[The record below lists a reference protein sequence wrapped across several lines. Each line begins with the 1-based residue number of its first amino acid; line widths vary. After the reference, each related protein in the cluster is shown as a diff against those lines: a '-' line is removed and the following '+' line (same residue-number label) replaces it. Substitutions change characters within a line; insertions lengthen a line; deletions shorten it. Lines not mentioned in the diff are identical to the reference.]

1 MNEFS
6 WIFLISLALMT
17 GIEIWLSLRQ
27 RRHVL
32 ANRDEVPAAFREQ
45 IGLAAHQKAAD
56 YTVAK
61 GAQMRR
67 ESWFGAIVLILWTL
81 GGGLALLSGAWESL
95 GWSAMTTGVV
105 LILSFLV
112 IGSLLELPLSWYRT
126 FVMEEK
132 FGFNRN
138 TPALFLGDFG
148 KQMLLMLVLG
158 APIAWVTL
166 WLMNST
172 GEFWWLYLWA
182 AWMVFAVVMMWAYP
196 AFIAPLFNKFTPLD
210 DANLKQKVENLLQR
224 CGFKSQGIYVM
235 DGSRRSGHGNA
246 YFTGLGN
253 NKRIVFFDTLL
264 NTLNEDQI
272 EAVLAHELGHFR
284 RKHVVKNMLMMA
296 VMSLVGL
303 ALLGW
308 ASTQTWFYTGLGVET
323 QNNAIA
329 LILFML
335 VIPVFSFFLH
345 PLMTSMSRKYEFE
358 ADAYAASVSN
368 ADDLITAL
376 VALYKENASTLTPDP
391 LVSAIYDSH
400 PPASLRIAALQTRA
414 VV

>member
-6 WIFLISLALMT
+6 WIFLIALALMT

-32 ANRDEVPAAFREQ
+32 ANRDEVPAAFSEQ

-81 GGGLALLSGAWESL
+81 GGGLALLSGAWETL

-112 IGSLLELPLSWYRT
+112 IGSILELPLSWYRT

-138 TPALFLGDFG
+138 TPGLFMGDFA
-148 KQMLLMLVLG
+148 KQLLLMLVLG

-172 GEFWWLYLWA
+172 GDFWWLYLWA
-182 AWMVFAVVMMWAYP
+182 AWMGFAIVMMWAYP

-210 DANLKQKVENLLQR
+210 DADLKLKVENLLQR

-284 RKHVVKNMLMMA
+284 RKHVIKNMMMMA
-296 VMSLVGL
+296 VLSLIGL

-308 ASTQTWFYTGLGVET
+308 ASTQTWFYTGLGVGT

-400 PPASLRIAALQTRA
+400 PPASLRIAALQTRTA
-414 VV
+414 G

>member
-6 WIFLISLALMT
+6 WIFLIALALMT

-32 ANRDEVPAAFREQ
+32 LNRDEVPAPFREQ

-67 ESWFGAIVLILWTL
+67 ESWFGAVVLILWTL
-81 GGGLALLSGAWESL
+81 GGGLALLSGAWESM

-105 LILSFLV
+105 LILSFML

-138 TPALFLGDFG
+138 TPALFMGDFA
-148 KQMLLMLVLG
+148 KQLLLMLVLG
-158 APIAWVTL
+158 VPIAWVTL

-182 AWMVFAVVMMWAYP
+182 AWMGFAIVMMWAYP

-210 DANLKQKVENLLQR
+210 DADLKQKVENLLQR

-284 RKHVVKNMLMMA
+284 RKHVIKNMGLMA
-296 VMSLVGL
+296 VLSLIGL

-308 ASTQTWFYTGLGVET
+308 ASTQSWFYTGLGVEM

-345 PLMTSMSRKYEFE
+345 PLMTSLSRKYEFE

>member
-6 WIFLISLALMT
+6 WIFLIALALMT

-67 ESWFGAIVLILWTL
+67 ESWFGAVVLILWTL

-95 GWSAMTTGVV
+95 GWSAMITGVV

-210 DANLKQKVENLLQR
+210 DANLKEKVESLLQR

-308 ASTQTWFYTGLGVET
+308 ASTQTWFYTGLGVEM

-400 PPASLRIAALQTRA
+400 PPASLRIAALQTRT